1 MTGLIYICPRIL
13 NPQNNTMSKI
23 KVAINGF
30 GRIGRVTLRALL
42 QRNNVEVV
50 AINDITDSTTL
61 AHLFKYDSVHGKF
74 NGPVSVES
82 DGIKI
87 NGQHIKITAQH
98 DPAALPWKDLGV
110 DTVIESTG
118 LFLDKA
124 SAEKHLAAGAKKVIL
139 SAPAKG
145 TDIKTIVMGVNDKD
159 ISKSDVILSN
169 ASCTTNCAAPMA
181 KIIHENFGVEVGF
194 MTTIHAY
201 TSDQRL
207 HDAPHKDLR
216 RARAA
221 ALSMV
226 PTSTGA
232 AKAIAEVFPELKGKL
247 TGDSIRVPVPDGS
260 ITDFTFIVKKTATV
274 AEINAAFKK
283 VSEGALKGILEY
295 SEEPLVSADIVGNT
309 HSCIF
314 DSGLTAVIGTLVKI
328 SGWYDNEVGY
338 SNRLV
343 DLIERTG
350 K

>member
-1 MTGLIYICPRIL
+1 MT
-13 NPQNNTMSKI
+13 KI

-42 QRNNVEVV
+42 KRGNVEVV
-50 AINDITDSTTL
+50 AINDITASTTL
-61 AHLFKYDSVHGKF
+61 AHLFKYDSIHGKF
-74 NGPVSVES
+74 DGTVVADKDSITLNGH
-82 DGIKI
+82 KI
-87 NGQHIKITAQH
+87 RITAQK
-98 DPAALPWKDLGV
+98 DPAALPWKELGIDV
-110 DTVIESTG
+110 VIESTG

-124 SAEKHLAAGAKKVIL
+124 NAEKHIAAGARKVAL

-145 TDIKTIVMGVNDKD
+145 TDIKTIVLGINDKD
-159 ISKSDVILSN
+159 LSKSDVVVSN

-181 KIIHENFGVEVGF
+181 KIIHENWGIEVGF
-194 MTTIHAY
+194 MTTVHAY

-207 HDAPHKDLR
+207 HDAPHNDLR

-247 TGDSIRVPVPDGS
+247 TGDSVRVPVADGS
-260 ITDFTFIVKKTATV
+260 LTDFTFIVKKTAAV
-274 AEINAAFKK
+274 ADINAAFKK

-295 SEEPLVSADIVGNT
+295 SDEPLVSHDIIGNT

-314 DSGLTAVIGTLVKI
+314 DSGLTAVIGNLVKI
-328 SGWYDNEVGY
+328 SGWYDNESGY
-338 SNRLV
+338 SNRLA
-343 DLIERTG
+343 DLVERMG
-350 K
+350 AL

>member
-1 MTGLIYICPRIL
+1 
-13 NPQNNTMSKI
+13 MSKI

-42 QRNNVEVV
+42 QRNNIEVV
-50 AINDITDSTTL
+50 AINDITDSATL
-61 AHLFKYDSVHGKF
+61 AHLFKYDSIHGKF
-74 NGPVSVES
+74 NGTVAIEN

-87 NGQHIKITAQH
+87 NGHFIKITAQK
-98 DPAALPWKDLGV
+98 DPASLPWKELGV

-118 LFLDKA
+118 LFIDKP
-124 SAEKHLAAGAKKVIL
+124 SAEKHIVAGAKRVII

-145 TDIKTIVMGVNDKD
+145 TDIKTIVIGVNDKD
-159 ISKSDVILSN
+159 FSKSDVIVSN

-181 KIIHENFGVEVGF
+181 KIIHENWGIEVGF

-207 HDAPHKDLR
+207 HDAPHKDMR

-232 AKAIAEVFPELKGKL
+232 AKAIALVFPELKGKL

-260 ITDFTFIVKKTATV
+260 ITDFTFIVKKATTV
-274 AEINAAFKK
+274 EEINAAFKK
-283 VSEGALKGILEY
+283 ASEGILKGILEY

-309 HSCIF
+309 HSCVF
-314 DSGLTAVIGTLVKI
+314 DSGLTAVIGNLVKV

-343 DLIERTG
+343 DLIEKAG
-350 K
+350 N

>member
-1 MTGLIYICPRIL
+1 MT
-13 NPQNNTMSKI
+13 KV

-42 QRNNVEVV
+42 KRNNIEVV
-50 AINDITDSTTL
+50 AINDITDSATL
-61 AHLFKYDSVHGKF
+61 AHLFKHDSIHGKF
-74 NGPVSVES
+74 
-82 DGIKI
+82 DGTVVATADSFTI
-87 NGQHIKITAQH
+87 NGHKIAITAQK
-98 DPAALPWKDLGV
+98 DPAALPWKQLGV
-110 DTVIESTG
+110 DVVIESTG

-124 SAEKHLAAGAKKVIL
+124 SAEKHIAAGARKVII

-145 TDIKTIVMGVNDKD
+145 SDIKTFVIGINDKD
-159 ISKSDVILSN
+159 LKATDIIVSN

-181 KIIHENFGVEVGF
+181 KVIHENWGIEVGF
-194 MTTIHAY
+194 MTTVHAY

-221 ALSMV
+221 ALSMI

-274 AEINAAFKK
+274 ADINAAFKK
-283 VSEGALKGILEY
+283 VSEGALKGVLEY
-295 SEEPLVSADIVGNT
+295 SEEPLVSHDIVGNT
-309 HSCIF
+309 HSCVF
-314 DSGLTAVIGTLVKI
+314 DSELTAVIGSLVKI
-328 SGWYDNEVGY
+328 SGWYDNESGY

-343 DLIERTG
+343 DLVEKMGTL
-350 K
+350 

>member
-1 MTGLIYICPRIL
+1 
-13 NPQNNTMSKI
+13 MSKI

-30 GRIGRVTLRALL
+30 GRIGRVTMRALL
-42 QRNNVEVV
+42 QRNNIEVV
-50 AINDITDSTTL
+50 AINDITDSATL
-61 AHLFKYDSVHGKF
+61 AHLFKYDSIHGKF
-74 NGPVSVES
+74 DGTVAIEG

-87 NGQHIKITAQH
+87 NGQHIKITAH
-98 DPAALPWKDLGV
+98 KDPAALPWKELGV
-110 DTVIESTG
+110 DAVIESTG
-118 LFLDKA
+118 LFIDRP
-124 SAEKHLAAGAKKVIL
+124 SAEKHIAAGAKRVII

-145 TDIKTIVMGVNDKD
+145 DIKTIVMGINDKD
-159 ISKSDVILSN
+159 LKSTDIVVSN

-181 KIIHENFGVEVGF
+181 KVIHESWGIEVGF

-207 HDAPHKDLR
+207 HDSPHKDMR

-221 ALSMV
+221 ALSMI

-232 AKAIAEVFPELKGKL
+232 TKAIVEIFPELKGKL

-260 ITDFTFIVKKTATV
+260 ITDFTFIVKKVPTV

-283 VSEGALKGILEY
+283 ISEGELKGILEY
-295 SEEPLVSADIVGNT
+295 SEEPLVSADIVGNP

-314 DSGLTAVIGTLVKI
+314 DSGLTAVIGNLVKI
-328 SGWYDNEVGY
+328 SGWYDNETGY

-343 DLIERTG
+343 DLIEKMG

>member
-1 MTGLIYICPRIL
+1 
-13 NPQNNTMSKI
+13 MSKI

-42 QRNNVEVV
+42 QRDNIEVV
-50 AINDITDSTTL
+50 ALNDITDSATL
-61 AHLFKYDSVHGKF
+61 AHLFKYDSIHGKF
-74 NGPVSVES
+74 DGTVSIEN

-87 NGQHIKITAQH
+87 NGKHIKITAH
-98 DPAALPWKDLGV
+98 RDPVALPWKELGV

-118 LFLDKA
+118 LFIDKA
-124 SAEKHLAAGAKKVIL
+124 SAEKHLAAGAKKVII

-145 TDIKTIVMGVNDKD
+145 TDIKTIVLGINDKD
-159 ISKSDVILSN
+159 LKDSDTVISN

-181 KIIHENFGVEVGF
+181 KVVHENWGIEVGF

-207 HDAPHKDLR
+207 HDAPHKDMR

-221 ALSMV
+221 ALSMI

-260 ITDFTFIVKKTATV
+260 ITDFTFIVKKAPTV
-274 AEINAAFKK
+274 AEVNAAFKTI
-283 VSEGALKGILEY
+283 SEGALKGILEY

-314 DSGLTAVIGTLVKI
+314 DSGLTAVIGNLVKV
-328 SGWYDNEVGY
+328 SGWYDNETGY

-343 DLIERTG
+343 DLIEKIG

>member
-1 MTGLIYICPRIL
+1 MHPNLKTHKY
-13 NPQNNTMSKI
+13 TMSKI

-42 QRNNVEVV
+42 QRNNIEVV
-50 AINDITDSTTL
+50 AINDITDSATL
-61 AHLFKYDSVHGKF
+61 AHLFKYDSIHGKF
-74 NGPVSVES
+74 NGTVSIEG

-87 NGQHIKITAQH
+87 NGQHIKITAER
-98 DPAALPWKDLGV
+98 DPSNLPWKELGV

-118 LFLDKA
+118 LFIDKP
-124 SAEKHLAAGAKKVIL
+124 SAEKHIAAGAKKVII

-145 TDIKTIVMGVNDKD
+145 TDIKTIVIGINDKD
-159 ISKSDVILSN
+159 LSKSDTVLSN

-181 KIIHENFGVEVGF
+181 KVIHENWGIEVGF
-194 MTTIHAY
+194 MTTVHAY

-207 HDAPHKDLR
+207 HDAPHKDMR

-232 AKAIAEVFPELKGKL
+232 AKAIALVFPELKGKL
-247 TGDSIRVPVPDGS
+247 SGDSIRVPVPDGS
-260 ITDFTFIVKKTATV
+260 ITDFSFIVKKATTV

-309 HSCIF
+309 HSCVF
-314 DSGLTAVIGTLVKI
+314 DSGLTAVIGNLVKI
-328 SGWYDNEVGY
+328 SGWYDNETGY

-343 DLIERTG
+343 DLIEKIG
-350 K
+350 N

>member
-1 MTGLIYICPRIL
+1 M
-13 NPQNNTMSKI
+13 NKI

-42 QRNNVEVV
+42 ERNNIEVV
-50 AINDITDSTTL
+50 AINDITDSATL
-61 AHLFKYDSVHGKF
+61 AHLFKYDSIHGKF
-74 NGPVSVES
+74 KGTVIVENE
-82 DGIKI
+82 GFNI
-87 NGQHIKITAQH
+87 NGHHIKITAEK
-98 DPAALPWKDLGV
+98 DPSALPWKELGV
-110 DTVIESTG
+110 DIVIESTG
-118 LFLDKA
+118 LFIDKA
-124 SAEKHLAAGAKKVIL
+124 SAEKHIAAGAKKVII

-145 TDIKTIVMGVNDKD
+145 TDIKTIVLGINDKD
-159 ISKSDVILSN
+159 LNSSDTVISN

-181 KIIHENFGVEVGF
+181 KVIHENWGIEVGF
-194 MTTIHAY
+194 MTTVHAY

-207 HDAPHKDLR
+207 HDSPHKDMR

-232 AKAIAEVFPELKGKL
+232 AKAIAEVLPELKGKL

-274 AEINAAFKK
+274 TDINAAFKK

-295 SEEPLVSADIVGNT
+295 SDEPLVSSDIVGNT
-309 HSCIF
+309 HSCIL
-314 DSGLTAVIGTLVKI
+314 DSGLTAVIGNLVKI
-328 SGWYDNEVGY
+328 SGWYDNECGY

-343 DLIERTG
+343 DLVEKVG
-350 K
+350 SF

>member
-1 MTGLIYICPRIL
+1 MT
-13 NPQNNTMSKI
+13 KI

-42 QRNNVEVV
+42 KRSNIEVV
-50 AINDITDSTTL
+50 CINDITSASTL
-61 AHLFKYDSVHGKF
+61 AHLFKYDSIHGKF
-74 NGPVSVES
+74 DGTITADDSSFTINGHKIRVT
-82 DGIKI
+82 GIK
-87 NGQHIKITAQH
+87 
-98 DPAALPWKDLGV
+98 DPATLPWKELGV
-110 DTVIESTG
+110 DVVIESTG

-124 SAEKHLAAGAKKVIL
+124 SAEKHIAAGARKVAL

-145 TDIKTIVMGVNDKD
+145 TDIKTIVIGINDKD
-159 ISKSDVILSN
+159 LKNTDTVVSN

-181 KIIHENFGVEVGF
+181 KVIHENWGIEVGF
-194 MTTIHAY
+194 MTTVHAY

-207 HDAPHKDLR
+207 HDAPHSDLR

-247 TGDSIRVPVPDGS
+247 TGDSIRVPIPDGS
-260 ITDFTFIVKKTATV
+260 ITDFTFIVKKPATV
-274 AEINAAFKK
+274 ADINAAFKK
-283 VSEGALKGILEY
+283 VSEGALKGVLEY
-295 SEEPLVSADIVGNT
+295 SNEPLVSHDIVGNI

-314 DSGLTAVIGTLVKI
+314 DSGLTAVIGNLVKI
-328 SGWYDNEVGY
+328 SGWYDNESGY

-343 DLIERTG
+343 DLVERMG
-350 K
+350 AN

>member
-1 MTGLIYICPRIL
+1 
-13 NPQNNTMSKI
+13 MSKI

-42 QRNNVEVV
+42 QRNNIEVV
-50 AINDITDSTTL
+50 AINDITDSATL
-61 AHLFKYDSVHGKF
+61 AHLFKYDSIHGKF
-74 NGPVSVES
+74 NGTVSVEG

-87 NGQHIKITAQH
+87 NGHHIKITAQK

-110 DTVIESTG
+110 DVVIESTG
-118 LFLDKA
+118 LFLDRA
-124 SAEKHLAAGAKKVIL
+124 SAEKHLAAGAKKVII

-145 TDIKTIVMGVNDKD
+145 DIKTIVIGINDKD
-159 ISKSDVILSN
+159 LKSTDTIVSN

-181 KIIHENFGVEVGF
+181 KVIHENWGIEVGF
-194 MTTIHAY
+194 MTTVHAY

-207 HDAPHKDLR
+207 QDSPHKDLR

-221 ALSMV
+221 ALSMI

-232 AKAIAEVFPELKGKL
+232 AKAITEVLPELKGKL

-260 ITDFTFIVKKTATV
+260 ITDFTFIVKKPTTV

-283 VSEGALKGILEY
+283 VSEGALRGILEY

-309 HSCIF
+309 YSCVF
-314 DSGLTAVIGTLVKI
+314 DSGLTAVIGNLVKI
-328 SGWYDNEVGY
+328 SGWYDNECGY

-343 DLIERTG
+343 DLIVKVG
-350 K
+350 S

>member
-1 MTGLIYICPRIL
+1 
-13 NPQNNTMSKI
+13 MSKI

-42 QRNNVEVV
+42 QRNNIEVV
-50 AINDITDSTTL
+50 AINDITDSATL

-74 NGPVSVES
+74 NGTVSVEN

-87 NGQHIKITAQH
+87 NGQHIKITAQR

-118 LFLDKA
+118 LFIDKP
-124 SAEKHLAAGAKKVIL
+124 SAEKHLAAGAKRVII

-145 TDIKTIVMGVNDKD
+145 TDIKTIVLGINDKEL
-159 ISKSDVILSN
+159 SKSDTVISN

-181 KIIHENFGVEVGF
+181 KVIHENWGIEVGF
-194 MTTIHAY
+194 MTTVHAY

-207 HDAPHKDLR
+207 HDAPHKDMR

-232 AKAIAEVFPELKGKL
+232 AKAIALVFPELKGKL

-260 ITDFTFIVKKTATV
+260 ITDFTFIVKKPTTIE
-274 AEINAAFKK
+274 EINAAFKK
-283 VSEGALKGILEY
+283 VSEGTLKGILEY
-295 SEEPLVSADIVGNT
+295 SAEPLVSADIVGNT
-309 HSCIF
+309 HSCVF
-314 DSGLTAVIGTLVKI
+314 DSGLTAVIGNLVKI
-328 SGWYDNEVGY
+328 SGWYDNETGY

-343 DLIERTG
+343 DLIEKMG
-350 K
+350 N

>member
-1 MTGLIYICPRIL
+1 
-13 NPQNNTMSKI
+13 MSKI

-42 QRNNVEVV
+42 QRNNIEVV
-50 AINDITDSTTL
+50 AINDITDSATL
-61 AHLFKYDSVHGKF
+61 AHLFKYDSIHGKF
-74 NGPVSVES
+74 NGTVSIEG

-87 NGQHIKITAQH
+87 NGQHIKITAER
-98 DPAALPWKDLGV
+98 DPSNLPWKELGV

-118 LFLDKA
+118 LFIDKP
-124 SAEKHLAAGAKKVIL
+124 SAEKHIAAGAKKVII

-145 TDIKTIVMGVNDKD
+145 TDIKTIVIGINDKD
-159 ISKSDVILSN
+159 LSKSDTVLSN

-181 KIIHENFGVEVGF
+181 KVIHENWGIEVGF
-194 MTTIHAY
+194 MTTVHAY

-207 HDAPHKDLR
+207 HDAPHKDMR

-232 AKAIAEVFPELKGKL
+232 AKAIALVFPELKGKL
-247 TGDSIRVPVPDGS
+247 SGDSIRVPVPDGS
-260 ITDFTFIVKKTATV
+260 ITDFSFIVKKATTV

-309 HSCIF
+309 HSCVF
-314 DSGLTAVIGTLVKI
+314 DSGLTAVIGNLVKI
-328 SGWYDNEVGY
+328 SGWYDNETGY

-343 DLIERTG
+343 DLIEKIG
-350 K
+350 N

>member
-1 MTGLIYICPRIL
+1 MT
-13 NPQNNTMSKI
+13 KI

-42 QRNNVEVV
+42 LRKNMEVV
-50 AINDITDSTTL
+50 AINDITDSATL
-61 AHLFKYDSVHGKF
+61 AHLFKYDSIHGKYK
-74 NGPVSVES
+74 GTVSATTDS
-82 DGIKI
+82 LTIDGHKI
-87 NGQHIKITAQH
+87 RITAQK
-98 DPAALPWKDLGV
+98 DPATLPWKELGV
-110 DTVIESTG
+110 DVVIESTG

-124 SAEKHLAAGAKKVIL
+124 SAEKHIAAGAKKVVI

-145 TDIKTIVMGVNDKD
+145 TDIKTVVLGINDNSLTKNDTIV
-159 ISKSDVILSN
+159 SN

-181 KIIHENFGVEVGF
+181 KTIHENWGVEVGF
-194 MTTIHAY
+194 MTTVHAY

-207 HDAPHKDLR
+207 HDSPHKDMR

-260 ITDFTFIVKKTATV
+260 ITDFTFIVKKATTV

-283 VSEGALKGILEY
+283 ASEGALKGILEY
-295 SEEPLVSADIVGNT
+295 SDEPLVSADIVGNT
-309 HSCIF
+309 HSCVF
-314 DSGLTAVIGTLVKI
+314 DSGLTAVIGNLVKV
-328 SGWYDNEVGY
+328 SGWYDNETGY

-343 DLIERTG
+343 DLIE
-350 K
+350 KLSA